1 MDRDIQVSGL
11 GIYGIAP
18 SVKAHIMYVD
28 DKAPTTWTFQIEI
41 QVYNSHENSIILFEF
56 FKKLRSENVQFHVL
70 KRKQ

>member
-41 QVYNSHENSIILFEF
+41 QVYIT
-56 FKKLRSENVQFHVL
+56 
-70 KRKQ
+70 